1 MGAGAGEASLILHG
15 GLLLVVFVYM
25 VPLSISLVRHKYG
38 HHHAYINLIAFGTV
52 ALAVLVKK
60 FFKTTTTTTSAS
72 ASASTGN
79 HWTLPFGV
87 SHSTVGW
94 CLSFV
99 LFSQLLIGL
108 IRPGKEFAET
118 RRSWFFIHVTLG
130 YATVILSII
139 ALVTGCS
146 AALED
151 GHLQLILGV
160 FVPVI
165 VLLYICTYYF
175 YREESNRKNASTS
188 TGNTSIEEGKE
199 REAIEIGCVEVD
211 TLNNSAYVQ
220 HNYTLL

>member
-1 MGAGAGEASLILHG
+1 MGAEAGEASLIVHG

-25 VPLSISLVRHKYG
+25 VPLSISLIRYKYG

-52 ALAVLVKK
+52 AVAVLVKK
-60 FFKTTTTTTSAS
+60 FIKTTTSAN
-72 ASASTGN
+72 ATASTDS

-87 SHSTVGW
+87 SHGTIGW
-94 CLSFV
+94 CLSVV

-151 GHLQLILGV
+151 GHLQLILGL

-175 YREESNRKNASTS
+175 YQEESNRKNASTS

-199 REAIEIGCVEVD
+199 REAIENGCVEVD

-220 HNYTLL
+220 HNYTSL

>member
-1 MGAGAGEASLILHG
+1 MDIIMHIIIWLPWEP
-15 GLLLVVFVYM
+15 LLLR
-25 VPLSISLVRHKYG
+25 SLWR
-38 HHHAYINLIAFGTV
+38 NSSRL
-52 ALAVLVKK
+52 LLLLLPVLVPVG
-60 FFKTTTTTTSAS
+60 
-72 ASASTGN
+72 TGN

-175 YREESNRKNASTS
+175 YREESNRKR
-188 TGNTSIEEGKE
+188 I
-199 REAIEIGCVEVD
+199 
-211 TLNNSAYVQ
+211 YF
-220 HNYTLL
+220 YW